1 MNCITHN
8 PYRILGV
15 FANDTLKARTAN
27 ISRIRAFNKV
37 GKDCEF
43 ESDIKAVFGN
53 VDRSEQALEQ
63 AISLL
68 SSEDE
73 SDFYSCLWIHR
84 TQQLDIT
91 AKAPI
96 DIIQSGIGGKDKSD
110 IINVLVGAILADNT
124 QLIAEYL
131 VKLFECNDAPRDSVK
146 ERLILMIGDNTID
159 EKLPFFPTVW
169 WTQLRDYCNS
179 EGGHNNS
186 LSFIAKVFNKES
198 MNYLRRV
205 TEVIEKEKDTK
216 FTTWSV
222 FLTATKPI
230 IETIKETSDLHSKEP
245 NAEAQIVLSEYA
257 AASLAASKKY
267 YEDTR
272 FWDASPVE
280 SLLEKLREIYKISY
294 SSKTK
299 EECTD
304 FGKKVKS
311 ELPYLAPPEVKS
323 SSATIRKEVESF
335 CTKPNETRW
344 ALQLLKNCV
353 APLVEI
359 KTLLGGENPYYRRIS
374 TQIADNAIF
383 VSTLD
388 IDSAIRKFNNT
399 DNNKVVARDNL
410 SRVLSLAANLHIN
423 ISVLDLEK
431 DFIDTKLNKFNEK
444 IINCSKR
451 YGIRIETPNPDI
463 RIETEDDSYKR
474 CDDYHSLVEYVHSH
488 SDSPHIKEAIQRIWK
503 IEDAG
508 FPQFGT
514 SMPAYRKA
522 LFAYKE
528 KYPNSHNEQKLLKE
542 IEDML
547 LGRESIGTPQE
558 YKTLLKL
565 WPNHPKKSII
575 LGRLDLSSFKM
586 CHTPEDWKQYLKDFP
601 AGQYREEALRLISK
615 AEERVEEEAFNKCV
629 NIADLNRF
637 IFKYPQ
643 SPFSNK
649 AVEKIED
656 MIYSQVV
663 KSGDYTSYFKQYP
676 NGKYIDNLNRLLDN
690 EYFNKCKK
698 KSDYKHYIEKY
709 PQGNHTKQAKDYI
722 DKVNRRY
729 YLLAF
734 FGMVLTIVVLI
745 VIFNNRNSSSD
756 SNRRT
761 QSTTETKV
769 PNKVKDLYVFLENEG
784 FSFMG
789 TERMFQEKL
798 QNRNNIDELFVFLQD
813 RGYDF
818 MGTMEE
824 FEDTINM
831 AIARLG
837 GNNNTSY
844 SGNLSSASFDF
855 DSEFKNNSLTTGTKP
870 YKGFFGRERSGRNYF
885 KFKTSGS
892 GDFVVIIKRH
902 YDDAYVNH
910 IYIQGGDNAY
920 LYVPDGNFDVYFY
933 SGEGWNPYKR
943 VGQFTGGFV
952 DGIMQMDGPVELESA
967 YMEYTL
973 YPVKYGNLRLQG
985 ADMNEVFN

>member
-15 FANDTLKARTAN
+15 FANDPLKARTAN

-159 EKLPFFPTVW
+159 EKLPFSPTVW

-245 NAEAQIVLSEYA
+245 NAEAQIALSEYA

-267 YEDTR
+267 YENTR

-383 VSTLD
+383 VSTLE

-488 SDSPHIKEAIQRIWK
+488 SYSSHIKEAIQRIWK

-575 LGRLDLSSFKM
+575 LGRWDLSSFKM

-601 AGQYREEALRLISK
+601 AGQYREEALRLIRK

-643 SPFSNK
+643 STLSNK
-649 AVEKIED
+649 AVDKIED
-656 MIYSQVV
+656 IVYSQAVET
-663 KSGDYTSYFKQYP
+663 GNYDTYFKQYP
-676 NGKYIDNLNRLLDN
+676 NGRYTDKLNQLLDD
-690 EYFNKCKK
+690 YFYKQCKTK
-698 KSDYKHYIEKY
+698 KDFERYLRMY
-709 PQGNHTKQAKDYI
+709 PNGQHEKQARAFVQKKNRMGCIIGFLAVTALVTSIFIIFKDI
-722 DKVNRRY
+722 D
-729 YLLAF
+729 
-734 FGMVLTIVVLI
+734 
-745 VIFNNRNSSSD
+745 
-756 SNRRT
+756 
-761 QSTTETKV
+761 QSTRPASPMQHSYDTDK
-769 PNKVKDLYVFLENEG
+769 NGSYEN
-784 FSFMG
+784 G
-789 TERMFQEKL
+789 TDYST
-798 QNRNNIDELFVFLQD
+798 DE
-813 RGYDF
+813 
-818 MGTMEE
+818 
-824 FEDTINM
+824 
-831 AIARLG
+831 IASSM
-837 GNNNTSY
+837 NDY
-844 SGNLSSASFDF
+844 SGNYNDNRVPSTRTSTMYDP
-855 DSEFKNNSLTTGTKP
+855 DEEYRNNSLETGDKP
-870 YKGFFGRERSGRNYF
+870 YRDYFGRERTGQNYF
-885 KFKTSGS
+885 YFKTSWKS
-892 GDFVVIIKRH
+892 DYVVIVKRH
-902 YDDAYVNH
+902 YDDAYINH

-920 LYVPDGNFDVYFY
+920 LYVPDGTFDVYFY
-933 SGEGWNPYKR
+933 SGEGWNPYKE
-943 VGQFTGGFV
+943 VGQFIGGFV
-952 DGIMQMDGPVELESA
+952 NGNMQKDDPVELESA

-985 ADMNEVFN
+985 ADINEVFN

>member
-15 FANDTLKARTAN
+15 FANDPLKARTAN

-110 IINVLVGAILADNT
+110 IVNVLVGAILADNT
-124 QLIAEYL
+124 QLIAEHL

-245 NAEAQIVLSEYA
+245 NAAAQIVLSDYA
-257 AASLAASKKY
+257 EATLSASKKY
-267 YEDTR
+267 YESTR

-299 EECTD
+299 EECIE
-304 FGKKVKS
+304 FGKKVKN
-311 ELPYLAPPEVKS
+311 ELPYLAPSGVKS

-383 VSTLD
+383 VSTLE

-431 DFIDTKLNKFNEK
+431 DFIDTKLNKFNEN

-514 SMPAYRKA
+514 SLPAYRKA

-547 LGRESIGTPQE
+547 LGRESIGTPQD

-565 WPNHPKKSII
+565 WPNHPKK
-575 LGRLDLSSFKM
+575 LVVMGRLDLASFKL
-586 CHTPEDWKQYLKDFP
+586 CHNPEDWKQYLKDFP
-601 AGQYREEALRLISK
+601 AGQYREEALQLIRK
-615 AEERVEEEAFNKCV
+615 AEEQVAAAAFNKCV
-629 NIADLNRF
+629 TIADLNRF

-649 AVEKIED
+649 AVDKIED
-656 MIYSQVV
+656 MVYAQVV
-663 KSGDYTSYFKQYP
+663 ETGNYDTYFRQYP
-676 NGKYIDNLNRLLDN
+676 NGRYTDKLNQLLDDLFYKQCTAKKDFERYLRQYPNGRHEKPTRTFVQKRNRLR
-690 EYFNKCKK
+690 F
-698 KSDYKHYIEKY
+698 
-709 PQGNHTKQAKDYI
+709 
-722 DKVNRRY
+722 
-729 YLLAF
+729 
-734 FGMVLTIVVLI
+734 IVVFIATALAALI
-745 VIFNNRNSSSD
+745 IYIFNNIDKPTRETSTDKNSYCENKSVSYENSTEYSTNEIETPSNDLNSNYNENRYPSTRTSTPYDPDAEYRNYSL
-756 SNRRT
+756 
-761 QSTTETKV
+761 ETG
-769 PNKVKDLYVFLENEG
+769 D
-784 FSFMG
+784 
-789 TERMFQEKL
+789 
-798 QNRNNIDELFVFLQD
+798 
-813 RGYDF
+813 
-818 MGTMEE
+818 
-824 FEDTINM
+824 
-831 AIARLG
+831 
-837 GNNNTSY
+837 
-844 SGNLSSASFDF
+844 
-855 DSEFKNNSLTTGTKP
+855 KP
-870 YKGFFGRERSGRNYF
+870 YRNYFGRERTGQNYF
-885 KFKTSGS
+885 YFKTTGKS
-892 GDFVVIIKRH
+892 DYVVIVKRH
-902 YDDAYVNH
+902 YDDAYINH

-920 LYVPDGNFDVYFY
+920 LYVPDGTFDVYFY
-933 SGEGWNPYKR
+933 SGEGWNPYKE

-952 DGIMQMDGPVELESA
+952 NGNMQKDGSVELESA

-973 YPVKYGNLRLQG
+973 YPVKHGNLRLQG
-985 ADMNEVFN
+985 ADVNEVFN